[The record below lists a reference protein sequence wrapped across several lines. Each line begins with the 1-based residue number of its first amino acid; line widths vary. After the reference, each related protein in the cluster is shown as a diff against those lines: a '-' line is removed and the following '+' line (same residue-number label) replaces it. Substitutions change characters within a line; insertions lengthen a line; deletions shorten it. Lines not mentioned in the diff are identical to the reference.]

1 MGGQRRWVPA
11 LLAAVLALMLPGG
24 GEALPA
30 GGAASVELP
39 EEGGLVAL
47 TFDDGPRPA
56 TTGRL
61 LDGLALRE
69 LPATFFLVG
78 SRLAGDPEGQAL
90 VRRMAAEGHQ
100 IGVHTFDHVMLTDL
114 SRRDYDAQVGRTRA
128 LLGRIAG
135 PGDYWLR
142 PPYGITDRAAEQWAA
157 SPLVL
162 WSVDPEDWK
171 DRDIHRI
178 VSAVTEHVKDGDIIL
193 LHDIYDS
200 SVDAAL
206 AIADDLT
213 ARGFTFVTVEQLAA
227 LRGVSPQAGV
237 KYHKFPVSHGNR
249 M

>member
-1 MGGQRRWVPA
+1 MSGQRRWVPA

-100 IGVHTFDHVMLTDL
+100 IGVHTFDH
-114 SRRDYDAQVGRTRA
+114 
-128 LLGRIAG
+128 
-135 PGDYWLR
+135 
-142 PPYGITDRAAEQWAA
+142 GITTPRWAA
-157 SPLVL
+157 PRLCWAGSPGRGIIGSGPPMASLTGRRSSGRAVP
-162 WSVDPEDWK
+162 WSCGRWT
-171 DRDIHRI
+171 RRTGGTGT
-178 VSAVTEHVKDGDIIL
+178 STA
-193 LHDIYDS
+193 S
-200 SVDAAL
+200 SPP
-206 AIADDLT
+206 
-213 ARGFTFVTVEQLAA
+213 
-227 LRGVSPQAGV
+227 SP
-237 KYHKFPVSHGNR
+237 S

>member
-1 MGGQRRWVPA
+1 MGGRGRWT
-11 LLAAVLALMLPGG
+11 LAVLAAALALTLTGG
-24 GEALPA
+24 REIALTA
-30 GGAASVELP
+30 GGGAAVELP

-47 TFDDGPRPA
+47 TFDDGPRPS

-69 LPATFFLVG
+69 IPATFFLVG
-78 SRLAGDPEGQAL
+78 SRLADDPEGQAI

-100 IGVHTFDHVMLTDL
+100 VGVHTFEHVMLTDL
-114 SRRDYDAQVGRTRA
+114 SRRDYDVQVGRTRA
-128 LLGRIAG
+128 LLAQIAG

-142 PPYGITDRAAEQWAA
+142 PPYGITDQAAEQWAA
-157 SPLVL
+157 SPLIL

-171 DRDIHRI
+171 DRDVHRI

-206 AIADDLT
+206 AIADNLT
-213 ARGFTFVTVEQLAA
+213 ARGFTFVTVEQLAT
-227 LRGVSPQAGV
+227 LRGASPQVGV
-237 KYHKFPVSHGNR
+237 KYHKFPAGG
-249 M
+249 

>member
-1 MGGQRRWVPA
+1 MGGRGRWT
-11 LLAAVLALMLPGG
+11 LAVLAAALALTLTGGREIALTAGG
-24 GEALPA
+24 G
-30 GGAASVELP
+30 ASVELP

-47 TFDDGPRPA
+47 TFDDGPRPS

-69 LPATFFLVG
+69 IPATFFLVG
-78 SRLAGDPEGQAL
+78 SRLADDPEGQAI

-162 WSVDPEDWK
+162 WSVDPEDWR

-237 KYHKFPVSHGNR
+237 KYHKFPVNHGN
-249 M
+249 